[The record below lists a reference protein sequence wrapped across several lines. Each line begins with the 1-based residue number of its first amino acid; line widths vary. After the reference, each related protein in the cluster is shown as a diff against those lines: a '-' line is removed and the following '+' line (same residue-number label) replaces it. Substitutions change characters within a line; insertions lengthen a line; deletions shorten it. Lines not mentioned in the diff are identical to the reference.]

1 MPTHFSVHSK
11 FRGGGFDA
19 CKREDGVRA
28 GASFSPSYASNDSFF
43 LRTVESIILI
53 KFIPTKCF

>member
-11 FRGGGFDA
+11 FRGEGFDA

-43 LRTVESIILI
+43 SENCGIYNTYKVH
-53 KFIPTKCF
+53 PH